1 MSVENTK
8 RRLKRATDSMD
19 AIREKIKVL
28 KKELIDNENA
38 DIIRGVRRAMT
49 FDEFIEWIK
58 LFNEDA
64 KKAGIEK
71 SDTDASEKES
81 KNVQTMGCTDCSR
94 TPLACSVPTL
104 EQGLDD
110 YH

>member
-1 MSVENTK
+1 
-8 RRLKRATDSMD
+8 MD
-19 AIREKIKVL
+19 EKQM
-28 KKELIDNENA
+28 IDDLVKMLDAGMA
-38 DIIRGVRRAMT
+38 DGVGHVNVD
-49 FDEFIEWIK
+49 FD
-58 LFNEDA
+58 
-64 KKAGIEK
+64 
-71 SDTDASEKES
+71 DASKQS

>member
-1 MSVENTK
+1 MDEKNMIDDLIK
-8 RRLKRATDSMD
+8 MLDSGM
-19 AIREKIKVL
+19 
-28 KKELIDNENA
+28 A
-38 DIIRGVRRAMT
+38 DGVGHVNV
-49 FDEFIEWIK
+49 DYDQQGEQ
-58 LFNEDA
+58 
-64 KKAGIEK
+64 
-71 SDTDASEKES
+71 S